1 MIVDT
6 NVLLRILDGGTGEHA
21 LAARVRVQEA
31 RETGETLQVFAATVL
46 ELAFVL
52 ESVRT
57 GYGWGREAVS
67 AAVVAVADEP
77 AFEVEHGDALKFAAA
92 SYRERKIDLHDCYLD
107 ALANQLGTRVL
118 SFDGDLRKLGS
129 GERP

>member
-21 LAARVRVQEA
+21 VAARARVQGA
-31 RETGETLQVFAATVL
+31 RETGETFQVFAATVL

-57 GYGWGREAVS
+57 GYGWSRDAVAS
-67 AAVVAVADEP
+67 AVQAVADEP
-77 AFEVEHGDALKFAAA
+77 GFEVEHADALKFAAA